1 MRAILLP
8 RPTLMI
14 ALNTAPPADVLQAIV
29 HADPAPYYAEL
40 AAQRPFFFD
49 AALGWWV
56 AASAEAVDAVLGN
69 AACCVRPADEPVPK
83 AVAATPT
90 GEFFGRLVRQIDGP
104 DHSARKAKVMTAL
117 GRLDV
122 STLAGHAQRHA
133 RTALPEAA
141 SLDAALDTDAHFRVP
156 LATMAHTLL
165 GNGADAPACQAD
177 IAAYLAAL
185 SPGASAIAVAQADAA
200 VGRLQQRFAD
210 SPFAG
215 ADADDDSDTDIA
227 NLAALLAQTYDA
239 CAGLLGN
246 CIVALS
252 RHAGLT
258 ARLRAQPDAIEPFV
272 REVLRRD
279 APVQNTR
286 RFVAHDVDL
295 LGHPLRAGDK
305 ILVLLAAA
313 NLDGTTNPDPLR
325 FDIDRTAPRLWTFG
339 GGAHRCPAD
348 ALATTIARE
357 TVRHLLSLQEVDRW
371 LAGLGEVAYRPSP
384 NARIPRFQA

>member
-1 MRAILLP
+1 M
-8 RPTLMI
+8 T
-14 ALNTAPPADVLQAIV
+14 ALDTAPPADVLQAIV

-40 AAQRPFFFD
+40 AATRPFFFD

-56 AASAEAVDAVLGN
+56 AAGAEAVDAVLGS
-69 AACCVRPADEPVPK
+69 AACRVRPAEEPVPK

-90 GEFFGRLVRQIDGP
+90 GAFFGRLVRQIDGP
-104 DHSARKAKVMTAL
+104 DHSTRKAKVMAAL

-122 STLAGHAQRHA
+122 SALASRAQRQA
-133 RTALPEAA
+133 RATLPDAA

-156 LATMAHTLL
+156 LATMAQTLL
-165 GNGADAPACQAD
+165 GDHADAPACQAD

-185 SPGASAIAVAQADAA
+185 GPGASAGVVAQADAA

-215 ADADDDSDTDIA
+215 GDDDNDADIA

-258 ARLRAQPDAIEPFV
+258 ARLRAQPLAIEPFV

-286 RFVAHDVDL
+286 RFVAHDIAL
-295 LGHPLRAGDK
+295 LDQPLRAGDK
-305 ILVLLAAA
+305 ILVVLAAA
-313 NLDGTTNPDPLR
+313 NVDGTTNPDPLR
-325 FDIDRTAPRLWTFG
+325 FDIDRAAPRLWTFG

-357 TVRHLLSLQEVDRW
+357 TVQHLLSLPGVDRW
-371 LAGLGEVAYRPSP
+371 LAGLGKLTYRPSP

>member
-1 MRAILLP
+1 M
-8 RPTLMI
+8 T
-14 ALNTAPPADVLQAIV
+14 ALDTAPPADVLQAIV

-40 AAQRPFFFD
+40 AATRPFFFD
-49 AALGWWV
+49 ATLGWWV
-56 AASAEAVDAVLGN
+56 AASAEAVDAVLGSS
-69 AACCVRPADEPVPK
+69 ACRVRPADEPVPK

-90 GEFFGRLVRQIDGP
+90 GAFFGRLVRQIDGP
-104 DHSARKAKVMTAL
+104 DHSTRKTKVMAAL

-122 STLAGHAQRHA
+122 SALAGQALRHA
-133 RTALPEAA
+133 RTALPDAA
-141 SLDAALDTDAHFRVP
+141 ALDAALDTEAHFRVP
-156 LATMAHTLL
+156 LATMAQTLL
-165 GNGADAPACQAD
+165 GDHADAPACQAD

-185 SPGASAIAVAQADAA
+185 GPGASAAAVAQANAA

-215 ADADDDSDTDIA
+215 GDDDSDADIA

-258 ARLRAQPDAIEPFV
+258 ARLRAQPLAIEPFV

-286 RFVAHDVDL
+286 RFVAHDIAL
-295 LGHPLRAGDK
+295 LGQPLRAGDK
-305 ILVLLAAA
+305 ILVVLAAA
-313 NLDGTTNPDPLR
+313 NVDGTTNPDPLR
-325 FDIDRTAPRLWTFG
+325 FDSDRTAPRLWTFG
-339 GGAHRCPAD
+339 GGTHRCPAD
-348 ALATTIARE
+348 ALATAIARE
-357 TVRHLLSLQEVDRW
+357 TVRHLLSLPDVDRW
-371 LAGLGEVAYRPSP
+371 LAGLGAVAYPP
-384 NARIPRFQA
+384 TANARLPRFQA

>member
-1 MRAILLP
+1 M
-8 RPTLMI
+8 T
-14 ALNTAPPADVLQAIV
+14 ALDTAPPADVLQAIV

-40 AAQRPFFFD
+40 AATRPFFFD
-49 AALGWWV
+49 ATLGWWV
-56 AASAEAVDAVLGN
+56 AASAEAVDAVLGSR
-69 AACCVRPADEPVPK
+69 ACRVRPADEPVPK

-90 GEFFGRLVRQIDGP
+90 GAFFGRLVRQIDGP
-104 DHSARKAKVMTAL
+104 DHSTRKAKVMAAL

-122 STLAGHAQRHA
+122 SALAGQALRHA
-133 RTALPEAA
+133 RTALPDAA
-141 SLDAALDTDAHFRVP
+141 SLDAALDADAHFRVP
-156 LATMAHTLL
+156 LATMAQTLL
-165 GNGADAPACQAD
+165 GDHADAPACQAD

-185 SPGASAIAVAQADAA
+185 GPGASAGVVAQADAA

-215 ADADDDSDTDIA
+215 GDDDSDADIA

-258 ARLRAQPDAIEPFV
+258 ARLRAQPLAIEPFV

-286 RFVAHDVDL
+286 RFVAHDIAL
-295 LGHPLRAGDK
+295 LGQPLRAGDK
-305 ILVLLAAA
+305 VLVVLAAA
-313 NLDGTTNPDPLR
+313 NVDGTTNPDPLR
-325 FDIDRTAPRLWTFG
+325 FDSDRTAPRLGTLG
-339 GGAHRCPAD
+339 GGTPRCPAD
-348 ALATTIARE
+348 ALATAIARE
-357 TVRHLLSLQEVDRW
+357 TVRHLLSLPDVDRW
-371 LAGLGEVAYRPSP
+371 LAGLGEGAYRPSP

>member
-1 MRAILLP
+1 M
-8 RPTLMI
+8 T
-14 ALNTAPPADVLQAIV
+14 ALDTAPPADVLQAIV

-40 AAQRPFFFD
+40 AATRPFFFD
-49 AALGWWV
+49 ATLGWWV
-56 AASAEAVDAVLGN
+56 AASAEAVDAVLGSR
-69 AACCVRPADEPVPK
+69 ACRVRPADEPVPK

-90 GEFFGRLVRQIDGP
+90 GAFFGRLVRQIDGP
-104 DHSARKAKVMTAL
+104 DHSTRKTKVMAAL

-122 STLAGHAQRHA
+122 SALAGQALRHA
-133 RTALPEAA
+133 RTALPDAA
-141 SLDAALDTDAHFRVP
+141 SLDAALDADAHFRVP
-156 LATMAHTLL
+156 LATMAQTLL
-165 GNGADAPACQAD
+165 GDHADAPACQAD

-185 SPGASAIAVAQADAA
+185 GPGASAGVVAQADAA

-215 ADADDDSDTDIA
+215 GDDDSDADIA

-258 ARLRAQPDAIEPFV
+258 ARLRAQPLAIEPFV

-286 RFVAHDVDL
+286 RFVAHDIAL
-295 LGHPLRAGDK
+295 LGQPLRAGDK
-305 ILVLLAAA
+305 VLVVLAAA
-313 NLDGTTNPDPLR
+313 NVDGTTNPDPLR
-325 FDIDRTAPRLWTFG
+325 FDSDRTAPRLWTFG
-339 GGAHRCPAD
+339 GGTHRCPAD
-348 ALATTIARE
+348 ALATAIARE
-357 TVRHLLSLQEVDRW
+357 TVRHLLSLPDVDRW

>member
-1 MRAILLP
+1 MTVLD
-8 RPTLMI
+8 
-14 ALNTAPPADVLQAIV
+14 TAPPADVLQAIV
-29 HADPAPYYAEL
+29 HADPAPYYAKL
-40 AAQRPFFFD
+40 AATRPFFFD

-56 AASAEAVDAVLGN
+56 AVGAEAVDAVLGN
-69 AACCVRPADEPVPK
+69 AACRVRPAEEPVPK

-90 GEFFGRLVRQIDGP
+90 GAFFSRLVRQIDGP
-104 DHSARKAKVMTAL
+104 DHSTRKAKVMAAL
-117 GRLDV
+117 GGLDV
-122 STLAGHAQRHA
+122 SALADQALRHA
-133 RTALPEAA
+133 RTALPDAA
-141 SLDAALDTDAHFRVP
+141 SLDAALDADAHFRVP
-156 LATMAHTLL
+156 LATMAQTLL
-165 GNGADAPACQAD
+165 GDHADAPACQAD

-185 SPGASAIAVAQADAA
+185 GPGASAGVVAQANAA
-200 VGRLQQRFAD
+200 VGRLQQRFAA

-215 ADADDDSDTDIA
+215 GNDDGDAEIA

-258 ARLRAQPDAIEPFV
+258 ARLRAQPLAIEPFV

-286 RFVAHDVDL
+286 RFVAHDIAL
-295 LGHPLRAGDK
+295 LGQPLRASDK
-305 ILVLLAAA
+305 VLVVLAAA
-313 NLDGTTNPDPLR
+313 NVDGTTNPDPLR
-325 FDIDRTAPRLWTFG
+325 FDIDRAAPRLWTFG
-339 GGAHRCPAD
+339 GGAHRCPAE

-357 TVRHLLSLQEVDRW
+357 TVQHLLSLPDVDRW
-371 LAGLGEVAYRPSP
+371 LAGLGEVAYHPSP

>member
-1 MRAILLP
+1 M
-8 RPTLMI
+8 T
-14 ALNTAPPADVLQAIV
+14 ALDTAPPADVLQAIV

-40 AAQRPFFFD
+40 AATRPFFFD
-49 AALGWWV
+49 ATLGWWV
-56 AASAEAVDAVLGN
+56 AASAEAVDAVLGSS
-69 AACCVRPADEPVPK
+69 ACRVRPADEPVPK

-90 GEFFGRLVRQIDGP
+90 GAFFGRLVRQIDGP
-104 DHSARKAKVMTAL
+104 DHSTRKAKVMAAL

-122 STLAGHAQRHA
+122 SALAGQALRHA
-133 RTALPEAA
+133 RTALPDAA
-141 SLDAALDTDAHFRVP
+141 SLDAALDADAHFRVP
-156 LATMAHTLL
+156 LATMAQTLL
-165 GNGADAPACQAD
+165 GDHADAPACQAD

-185 SPGASAIAVAQADAA
+185 GPGASAGVVAQADAA

-215 ADADDDSDTDIA
+215 GDDDSDADIA

-258 ARLRAQPDAIEPFV
+258 ARLRAQPLAIEPFV

-286 RFVAHDVDL
+286 RFVAHDIAL
-295 LGHPLRAGDK
+295 LGQPLRAGDK
-305 ILVLLAAA
+305 VLVVLAAA
-313 NLDGTTNPDPLR
+313 NVDGTTNPDPLR
-325 FDIDRTAPRLWTFG
+325 FDSDRTAPRLWTFG
-339 GGAHRCPAD
+339 GGTHRCPAD
-348 ALATTIARE
+348 ALATAIARE
-357 TVRHLLSLQEVDRW
+357 TVRHLLSLPDVDRW

>member
-1 MRAILLP
+1 M
-8 RPTLMI
+8 T
-14 ALNTAPPADVLQAIV
+14 ALDTAPPADVLQAIV

-40 AAQRPFFFD
+40 AATRPFFFD
-49 AALGWWV
+49 ATLGWWV
-56 AASAEAVDAVLGN
+56 AAGAEAVDAVLGS
-69 AACCVRPADEPVPK
+69 AACRVRPAEEPVPK

-90 GEFFGRLVRQIDGP
+90 GAFFGRLVRQIDGP
-104 DHSARKAKVMTAL
+104 DHSTRKAKVMAAL

-122 STLAGHAQRHA
+122 SALASRAQRQA
-133 RTALPEAA
+133 RATLPDAA

-156 LATMAHTLL
+156 LATMAQTLL
-165 GNGADAPACQAD
+165 GDHADAPACQAD

-185 SPGASAIAVAQADAA
+185 GPGASAGVVAQADAA

-215 ADADDDSDTDIA
+215 GDDDNDADIA

-258 ARLRAQPDAIEPFV
+258 ARLRAQPLAIEPFV

-286 RFVAHDVDL
+286 RFVAHDIAL
-295 LGHPLRAGDK
+295 LDQPLRAGDK
-305 ILVLLAAA
+305 ILVVLAAA
-313 NLDGTTNPDPLR
+313 NVDGTTNPDPLR
-325 FDIDRTAPRLWTFG
+325 FDIDRAAPRLWTS
-339 GGAHRCPAD
+339 AARAPLPAD

-357 TVRHLLSLQEVDRW
+357 TVQHLLSLPGVDRW
-371 LAGLGEVAYRPSP
+371 LAGLGKLTYRPSP

>member
-1 MRAILLP
+1 MGAILLP
-8 RPTLMI
+8 RPTLMT
-14 ALNTAPPADVLQAIV
+14 ALDTAPPADALQAIV

-40 AAQRPFFFD
+40 AARRPFFFD

-56 AASAEAVDAVLGN
+56 AASAEAVDAVLGST
-69 AACCVRPADEPVPK
+69 ACRVRPPEEPVPK

-90 GEFFGRLVRQIDGP
+90 GAFFGRLVRQIDGP
-104 DHSARKAKVMTAL
+104 DHSTRKAKVMAAL

-122 STLAGHAQRHA
+122 SALAGHAQRHA
-133 RTALPEAA
+133 RTALPDAA

-156 LATMAHTLL
+156 LATMAQTLL
-165 GNGADAPACQAD
+165 GDHADAPACQAD

-185 SPGASAIAVAQADAA
+185 GPGASAAAVAQADAA
-200 VGRLQQRFAD
+200 VDRLQHRFAT
-210 SPFAG
+210 SPLTG
-215 ADADDDSDTDIA
+215 GSDDSDAEIA

-252 RHAGLT
+252 RHAGLAT
-258 ARLRAQPDAIEPFV
+258 RLRVQPHAIEPIV

-286 RFVAHDVDL
+286 RFVAHDVVL
-295 LGHPLRAGDK
+295 LGQPLRAGDK

-313 NLDGTTNPDPLR
+313 NVDRTANPDPLR
-325 FDIDRTAPRLWTFG
+325 LDIDRAEPRLWTFG
-339 GGAHRCPAD
+339 GGVHRCPAD

-357 TVRHLLSLQEVDRW
+357 TVLHLLSLPDVDRW

-384 NARIPRFQA
+384 NARIPSFQA

>member
-1 MRAILLP
+1 M
-8 RPTLMI
+8 T
-14 ALNTAPPADVLQAIV
+14 ALDTAPPADVLQAIV

-40 AAQRPFFFD
+40 AATRPFFFD
-49 AALGWWV
+49 ATLGWWV
-56 AASAEAVDAVLGN
+56 AAGAEAVDAVLGS
-69 AACCVRPADEPVPK
+69 AACRVRPAEEPVPQ

-90 GEFFGRLVRQIDGP
+90 GAFFGRLVRQIDGP
-104 DHSARKAKVMTAL
+104 DHSTRKAKVMAAL

-122 STLAGHAQRHA
+122 SALASRAQRQA
-133 RTALPEAA
+133 RATLPDAA

-156 LATMAHTLL
+156 LATMAQTLL
-165 GNGADAPACQAD
+165 GDHADALACQAD

-185 SPGASAIAVAQADAA
+185 GPGASAGVVAQADAA

-210 SPFAG
+210 SPSAG
-215 ADADDDSDTDIA
+215 GDDDNDADIA
-227 NLAALLAQTYDA
+227 NLAALLGQTYDA

-258 ARLRAQPDAIEPFV
+258 ARLRAQPLAIEPFV
-272 REVLRRD
+272 REVLRCD

-286 RFVAHDVDL
+286 RFVAHDIAL
-295 LGHPLRAGDK
+295 LGQPLRAGDK
-305 ILVLLAAA
+305 ILVVLAAA
-313 NLDGTTNPDPLR
+313 NMDGTTNPDPLR
-325 FDIDRTAPRLWTFG
+325 FDIDRAAPRLWTFG
-339 GGAHRCPAD
+339 GGPHRCPAD

-357 TVRHLLSLQEVDRW
+357 TVQHLLSLPGVDRW
-371 LAGLGEVAYRPSP
+371 LAGLGKVTYRPSP

>member
-1 MRAILLP
+1 M
-8 RPTLMI
+8 T
-14 ALNTAPPADVLQAIV
+14 ALDTAPPADVLQAIV

-40 AAQRPFFFD
+40 AATRPFFFD
-49 AALGWWV
+49 ATLGWWV
-56 AASAEAVDAVLGN
+56 AASAEAVDAVIGSR
-69 AACCVRPADEPVPK
+69 ACRVRPADEPVPK

-90 GEFFGRLVRQIDGP
+90 GAFFGRLVRQIDGP
-104 DHSARKAKVMTAL
+104 DHSTRKAKVMAAL

-122 STLAGHAQRHA
+122 SALAGQALRHA
-133 RTALPEAA
+133 RTALPDAA
-141 SLDAALDTDAHFRVP
+141 SLDAALDADAHFRVP
-156 LATMAHTLL
+156 LATMAQTLL
-165 GNGADAPACQAD
+165 GDHADAPACQAD

-185 SPGASAIAVAQADAA
+185 GPGASAGVVAQADAA

-215 ADADDDSDTDIA
+215 GDDDSDADIA

-258 ARLRAQPDAIEPFV
+258 ARLRAQPLAIEPFV

-286 RFVAHDVDL
+286 RFVAHDIAL
-295 LGHPLRAGDK
+295 LGQPLRAGDK
-305 ILVLLAAA
+305 VLVVLAAA
-313 NLDGTTNPDPLR
+313 NVDGTTNPDPLR
-325 FDIDRTAPRLWTFG
+325 FDSDRTAPRLWTFG
-339 GGAHRCPAD
+339 GGTHRCPAD
-348 ALATTIARE
+348 ALATAIARE
-357 TVRHLLSLQEVDRW
+357 TVRHLLSLPDVDRW

>member
-1 MRAILLP
+1 M
-8 RPTLMI
+8 T
-14 ALNTAPPADVLQAIV
+14 ALDTAPPADVLQAIV

-40 AAQRPFFFD
+40 AATRPFFFD
-49 AALGWWV
+49 ATLGWWV
-56 AASAEAVDAVLGN
+56 AAGAEAVDAVLGS
-69 AACCVRPADEPVPK
+69 AACRVRPAEEPVPQ

-90 GEFFGRLVRQIDGP
+90 GAFFGRLVRQIDGP
-104 DHSARKAKVMTAL
+104 DHSTRKAKVMAAL

-122 STLAGHAQRHA
+122 SALASRAQRQA
-133 RTALPEAA
+133 RATLPDAA

-156 LATMAHTLL
+156 LATMAQTLL
-165 GNGADAPACQAD
+165 GDHADAPACQAD

-185 SPGASAIAVAQADAA
+185 GPGASAGVVAQADAA

-215 ADADDDSDTDIA
+215 GDDDNDADIA

-258 ARLRAQPDAIEPFV
+258 ARLRAQPLAIEPFV
-272 REVLRRD
+272 REVLRCD

-286 RFVAHDVDL
+286 RFVAHDIAL
-295 LGHPLRAGDK
+295 LGQPLRAGDK
-305 ILVLLAAA
+305 ILVVLAAA
-313 NLDGTTNPDPLR
+313 NVDGTTNPDPLR
-325 FDIDRTAPRLWTFG
+325 FDIDRIAPRLWTFG

-357 TVRHLLSLQEVDRW
+357 TVQHLLSLPGVDRW

>member
-1 MRAILLP
+1 M
-8 RPTLMI
+8 T
-14 ALNTAPPADVLQAIV
+14 ALDTAPPADVLQAIV

-40 AAQRPFFFD
+40 AATRPFFFD
-49 AALGWWV
+49 ATLGWWV
-56 AASAEAVDAVLGN
+56 AASAEAVDAVLGSR
-69 AACCVRPADEPVPK
+69 ACRVRPADEPVPK

-90 GEFFGRLVRQIDGP
+90 GAFFGRLVRQIDGP
-104 DHSARKAKVMTAL
+104 DHSTRKAKVMAAL

-122 STLAGHAQRHA
+122 SALAGQALRHA
-133 RTALPEAA
+133 RTALPDAA
-141 SLDAALDTDAHFRVP
+141 SLDAALDADAHFRVP
-156 LATMAHTLL
+156 LATMAQTLL
-165 GNGADAPACQAD
+165 GDHADAPACQAD

-185 SPGASAIAVAQADAA
+185 GPGASAGVVAQADAA

-215 ADADDDSDTDIA
+215 GDDDSDADIA

-258 ARLRAQPDAIEPFV
+258 ARLRAQPLAIEPFV

-286 RFVAHDVDL
+286 RFVAHDIAL
-295 LGHPLRAGDK
+295 LGQPLRAGDK
-305 ILVLLAAA
+305 VLVVLAAT
-313 NLDGTTNPDPLR
+313 NVDGTTNPDPLR
-325 FDIDRTAPRLWTFG
+325 FDSDRTAPRLWTFG
-339 GGAHRCPAD
+339 GGTHRCPAD
-348 ALATTIARE
+348 ALATAIARE
-357 TVRHLLSLQEVDRW
+357 TVRHLLSLPDVDRW

>member
-8 RPTLMI
+8 RPTLM
-14 ALNTAPPADVLQAIV
+14 TAMDIVPPADALQAIV

-40 AAQRPFFFD
+40 ATTRPFFFD

-56 AASAEAVDAVLGN
+56 AASAEAVDAVLGST
-69 AACCVRPADEPVPK
+69 ACHVRPADEPVPK
-83 AVAATPT
+83 AVAASAT
-90 GEFFGRLVRQIDGP
+90 GAFFSRLVRQIDGP
-104 DHSARKAKVMTAL
+104 DHSARKARVMAAL

-122 STLAGHAQRHA
+122 CTLAGRAQRHA
-133 RTALPEAA
+133 RTALPDAA
-141 SLDAALDTDAHFRVP
+141 SLDAALKTQAHFRVP
-156 LATMAHTLL
+156 LATMAQTLL
-165 GNGADAPACQAD
+165 GDHADSPACQAD

-185 SPGASAIAVAQADAA
+185 GPGAGAAAVVQADAA
-200 VGRLQQRFAD
+200 VDHLLRRFTG
-210 SPFAG
+210 SPLASG
-215 ADADDDSDTDIA
+215 DGGDGDAEIA

-252 RHAGLT
+252 RHTALT
-258 ARLRAQPDAIEPFV
+258 ARLRAQPQAVEPFV

-286 RFVAHDVDL
+286 RFVAHDVAL
-295 LGHPLRAGDK
+295 LGQPLRAGDK

-313 NLDGTTNPDPLR
+313 NVDGTANPDPLR
-325 FDIDRTAPRLWTFG
+325 FDIDRTEPRLRTFG
-339 GGAHRCPAD
+339 AGTHRCPAD
-348 ALATTIARE
+348 ALATAIARE
-357 TVRHLLSLQEVDRW
+357 TVLHLLSLPDVDRW

-384 NARIPRFQA
+384 NARIPSFHA

>member
-1 MRAILLP
+1 M
-8 RPTLMI
+8 T
-14 ALNTAPPADVLQAIV
+14 ALDTAPPADVLQAIV

-40 AAQRPFFFD
+40 AATRPFFFD
-49 AALGWWV
+49 ATLGWWV
-56 AASAEAVDAVLGN
+56 AASAEAVDAVLGSR
-69 AACCVRPADEPVPK
+69 ACRVRPADEPVPK

-90 GEFFGRLVRQIDGP
+90 GAFFGRLVRQIDGP
-104 DHSARKAKVMTAL
+104 DHSTRKAKVMAAL

-122 STLAGHAQRHA
+122 SALAGQALRHA
-133 RTALPEAA
+133 RTALPDAA
-141 SLDAALDTDAHFRVP
+141 SLDAALDADAHFRVP
-156 LATMAHTLL
+156 LATMAQTLL
-165 GNGADAPACQAD
+165 GDHADAPACQAD

-185 SPGASAIAVAQADAA
+185 GPGASAGVVAQADAA

-215 ADADDDSDTDIA
+215 GDDDSDADIA

-258 ARLRAQPDAIEPFV
+258 ARLRAQPLAIEPFV

-286 RFVAHDVDL
+286 RFVAHDIAL
-295 LGHPLRAGDK
+295 LGQPLRAGDK
-305 ILVLLAAA
+305 VLVVLAAA
-313 NLDGTTNPDPLR
+313 NVDGTTNPDPLR
-325 FDIDRTAPRLWTFG
+325 FDSDRTAPRLWTFG
-339 GGAHRCPAD
+339 GGTHRCPAD
-348 ALATTIARE
+348 ALATAIARE
-357 TVRHLLSLQEVDRW
+357 TVRHLLSLPDVDRW

>member
-1 MRAILLP
+1 M
-8 RPTLMI
+8 T
-14 ALNTAPPADVLQAIV
+14 ALDTAPPADVLQAIV

-40 AAQRPFFFD
+40 AATRPFFFD
-49 AALGWWV
+49 ATLGWWV
-56 AASAEAVDAVLGN
+56 AASAEAVDAVLGSR
-69 AACCVRPADEPVPK
+69 ACRVRPADEPVPK

-90 GEFFGRLVRQIDGP
+90 GAFFGRLVRQIDGP
-104 DHSARKAKVMTAL
+104 DHSTRKAKVMAAL

-122 STLAGHAQRHA
+122 SALAGQALRHA
-133 RTALPEAA
+133 RTALPDAA
-141 SLDAALDTDAHFRVP
+141 SLDAALDADAHFRVP
-156 LATMAHTLL
+156 LATMAQTLL
-165 GNGADAPACQAD
+165 GDHADAPACQAD

-185 SPGASAIAVAQADAA
+185 GPGASAGVVAQADAA

-215 ADADDDSDTDIA
+215 GDDDSDADIA

-258 ARLRAQPDAIEPFV
+258 ARLRAQPLAIEPFV

-286 RFVAHDVDL
+286 RFVAHDIAL
-295 LGHPLRAGDK
+295 LGQPLRAGDK
-305 ILVLLAAA
+305 VLVVLAAA
-313 NLDGTTNPDPLR
+313 NVDGTTNPDPLR
-325 FDIDRTAPRLWTFG
+325 FDSDRTAPRLWTFG
-339 GGAHRCPAD
+339 GGTHRCPAD
-348 ALATTIARE
+348 ALATAIARE
-357 TVRHLLSLQEVDRW
+357 TVRHLLSLPDVNRW

>member
-1 MRAILLP
+1 
-8 RPTLMI
+8 
-14 ALNTAPPADVLQAIV
+14 
-29 HADPAPYYAEL
+29 
-40 AAQRPFFFD
+40 
-49 AALGWWV
+49 
-56 AASAEAVDAVLGN
+56 
-69 AACCVRPADEPVPK
+69 
-83 AVAATPT
+83 
-90 GEFFGRLVRQIDGP
+90 
-104 DHSARKAKVMTAL
+104 
-117 GRLDV
+117 
-122 STLAGHAQRHA
+122 
-133 RTALPEAA
+133 
-141 SLDAALDTDAHFRVP
+141 
-156 LATMAHTLL
+156 
-165 GNGADAPACQAD
+165 
-177 IAAYLAAL
+177 L

-305 ILVLLAAA
+305 ILVLL
-313 NLDGTTNPDPLR
+313 
-325 FDIDRTAPRLWTFG
+325 
-339 GGAHRCPAD
+339 
-348 ALATTIARE
+348 
-357 TVRHLLSLQEVDRW
+357 
-371 LAGLGEVAYRPSP
+371 
-384 NARIPRFQA
+384 

>member
-1 MRAILLP
+1 MGAILLP
-8 RPTLMI
+8 RPTLMT
-14 ALNTAPPADVLQAIV
+14 ALDIVPPADALQAIV

-40 AAQRPFFFD
+40 AADRPFFFD

-56 AASAEAVDAVLGN
+56 AASAEAVDAALGS
-69 AACCVRPADEPVPK
+69 AACRVRPADEPVPR

-90 GEFFGRLVRQIDGP
+90 GAFFGRLVRQIDGP
-104 DHSARKAKVMTAL
+104 DHSARKAKVMAAL

-122 STLAGHAQRHA
+122 SALAGRAQRHA
-133 RTALPEAA
+133 RTALPDATH
-141 SLDAALDTDAHFRVP
+141 LHAALETDAHFAVP
-156 LATMAHTLL
+156 LATIAQTLL
-165 GNGADAPACQAD
+165 GDHADAPACQAD

-185 SPGASAIAVAQADAA
+185 GPGASAAAVAQADAA
-200 VGRLQQRFAD
+200 VDRLQRRFTD
-210 SPFAG
+210 SPLASG
-215 ADADDDSDTDIA
+215 GDDGDAEIT

-252 RHAGLT
+252 RHSGLAT
-258 ARLRAQPDAIEPFV
+258 RLRAQPHAIEPFV

-286 RFVAHDVDL
+286 RFVAHDVVL

-313 NLDGTTNPDPLR
+313 NVDGKTNPDPLR
-325 FDIDRTAPRLWTFG
+325 FDIDRAAPRLWTFG
-339 GGAHRCPAD
+339 GGVHRCPAD

-357 TVRHLLSLQEVDRW
+357 TVLHLLSLPDVDRW
-371 LAGLGEVAYRPSP
+371 LASLGEVAYRPSP
-384 NARIPRFQA
+384 NARIPSFHA

>member
-1 MRAILLP
+1 M
-8 RPTLMI
+8 T
-14 ALNTAPPADVLQAIV
+14 ALDTAPPADVLQAIV

-40 AAQRPFFFD
+40 AATRPFFFD
-49 AALGWWV
+49 ATLGWWV
-56 AASAEAVDAVLGN
+56 AAGAEAVDAVLGS
-69 AACCVRPADEPVPK
+69 AACRVRPAEEPVPQ

-90 GEFFGRLVRQIDGP
+90 GAFFGRLVRQIDGP
-104 DHSARKAKVMTAL
+104 DHSTRKAKVMAAL

-122 STLAGHAQRHA
+122 SALASRAQRQA
-133 RTALPEAA
+133 RATLPDAA

-156 LATMAHTLL
+156 LATMAQTLL
-165 GNGADAPACQAD
+165 GDHADAPACQAD

-185 SPGASAIAVAQADAA
+185 GPGASAGVVAQADAA

-215 ADADDDSDTDIA
+215 GDDDNDADIA

-258 ARLRAQPDAIEPFV
+258 ARLRAQPLAIEPFV

-286 RFVAHDVDL
+286 RFVAHDIAL
-295 LGHPLRAGDK
+295 LDQPLRAGDK
-305 ILVLLAAA
+305 ILVVLAAA
-313 NLDGTTNPDPLR
+313 NVDGTTNPDPLR
-325 FDIDRTAPRLWTFG
+325 FDIDRAAPRLWTFG

-357 TVRHLLSLQEVDRW
+357 TVQHLLSLPGVDRW
-371 LAGLGEVAYRPSP
+371 LAGLGKLTYRPSP

>member
-1 MRAILLP
+1 M
-8 RPTLMI
+8 LMT
-14 ALNTAPPADVLQAIV
+14 ALNTAPPADVLQAIG

-40 AAQRPFFFD
+40 AATRPFFFD
-49 AALGWWV
+49 ATLGWWV
-56 AASAEAVDAVLGN
+56 AAGAEAVDAVLGS
-69 AACCVRPADEPVPK
+69 AACRVRPAEEPVPK

-90 GEFFGRLVRQIDGP
+90 GAFFGRLVRQIDGP
-104 DHSARKAKVMTAL
+104 DHSTRKAKVMTAL

-122 STLAGHAQRHA
+122 SALAGHAQRHA
-133 RTALPEAA
+133 RTALPDAA
-141 SLDAALDTDAHFRVP
+141 SLDAALDSDAHFRVP
-156 LATMAHTLL
+156 LATMAQTLL
-165 GNGADAPACQAD
+165 DDHADAPACQAD

-185 SPGASAIAVAQADAA
+185 GPGASAGVVAQADAA
-200 VGRLQQRFAD
+200 VGRLQQRFAA
-210 SPFAG
+210 SPFADG
-215 ADADDDSDTDIA
+215 DNDADIA

-258 ARLRAQPDAIEPFV
+258 ARLRTQPHAIEPFV

-286 RFVAHDVDL
+286 RFVAHDIVL
-295 LGHPLRAGDK
+295 LGQPLRTGDK
-305 ILVLLAAA
+305 ILVVLAAA
-313 NLDGTTNPDPLR
+313 NVDGTTNPDPLR
-325 FDIDRTAPRLWTFG
+325 FDIDRAAPRLWTFG

-357 TVRHLLSLQEVDRW
+357 TVQHLLSLPGVERW

>member
-1 MRAILLP
+1 MGAILLP
-8 RPTLMI
+8 RPTLMT
-14 ALNTAPPADVLQAIV
+14 ALDTAPPADVLQAIV

-40 AAQRPFFFD
+40 AATRPFFFD
-49 AALGWWV
+49 ATLGWWV
-56 AASAEAVDAVLGN
+56 AASAEAVDAVLGSS
-69 AACCVRPADEPVPK
+69 ACRVRPADEPVPK

-90 GEFFGRLVRQIDGP
+90 GAFFGRLVRQIDGP
-104 DHSARKAKVMTAL
+104 DHSTRKTKVMAAL

-122 STLAGHAQRHA
+122 SALAGQALRHA
-133 RTALPEAA
+133 RTALPDAA
-141 SLDAALDTDAHFRVP
+141 ALDAALDTEAHFRVP
-156 LATMAHTLL
+156 LATMAQTLL
-165 GNGADAPACQAD
+165 GDHADAPACQAD

-185 SPGASAIAVAQADAA
+185 GPGASAAAVAQANAA

-215 ADADDDSDTDIA
+215 GDDDSDADIA

-258 ARLRAQPDAIEPFV
+258 ARLRAQPLAIEPFV

-286 RFVAHDVDL
+286 RFVAHDIAL
-295 LGHPLRAGDK
+295 LGQPLRAGDK
-305 ILVLLAAA
+305 ILVVLAAA
-313 NLDGTTNPDPLR
+313 NVDGTTNPDPLR
-325 FDIDRTAPRLWTFG
+325 FDSDRTAPRLWTFG
-339 GGAHRCPAD
+339 GGTHRCPAD
-348 ALATTIARE
+348 ALATAIARE
-357 TVRHLLSLQEVDRW
+357 TVRHLLSLPDVDRW

>member
-1 MRAILLP
+1 M
-8 RPTLMI
+8 T
-14 ALNTAPPADVLQAIV
+14 ALDTAPPADVLQAIV

-40 AAQRPFFFD
+40 AATRPFFFD
-49 AALGWWV
+49 ATLGWWV
-56 AASAEAVDAVLGN
+56 AAGAEAVDAVLGS
-69 AACCVRPADEPVPK
+69 AACRVRPAEEPVPQ

-90 GEFFGRLVRQIDGP
+90 GAFFGRLVRQIDGP
-104 DHSARKAKVMTAL
+104 DHSTRKAKVMAAL

-122 STLAGHAQRHA
+122 SALGSRAQRQA
-133 RTALPEAA
+133 RATLPDAA
-141 SLDAALDTDAHFRVP
+141 SLDAALDADAHFRVP
-156 LATMAHTLL
+156 LATMAQTLL
-165 GNGADAPACQAD
+165 GDHADAPACQAD

-185 SPGASAIAVAQADAA
+185 GPGASAGVVAQADAA

-215 ADADDDSDTDIA
+215 GDDDNDADIA

-258 ARLRAQPDAIEPFV
+258 ARLRAQPLAIEPFV

-286 RFVAHDVDL
+286 RFVAHDIAL
-295 LGHPLRAGDK
+295 LDQPLRAGDK
-305 ILVLLAAA
+305 ILVVLAAA
-313 NLDGTTNPDPLR
+313 NVDGTTNPDPLR
-325 FDIDRTAPRLWTFG
+325 FDIDRAAPRLWTFG

-357 TVRHLLSLQEVDRW
+357 TVQHLLSLPGVDRW

>member
-1 MRAILLP
+1 M
-8 RPTLMI
+8 T
-14 ALNTAPPADVLQAIV
+14 ALDTAPPADVLQAIV

-40 AAQRPFFFD
+40 AATRPFFFD
-49 AALGWWV
+49 ATLGWWV
-56 AASAEAVDAVLGN
+56 AASAEAVDAVLGSS
-69 AACCVRPADEPVPK
+69 ACRVRPADEPVPK

-90 GEFFGRLVRQIDGP
+90 GAFFGRLVRQIDGP
-104 DHSARKAKVMTAL
+104 DHSTRKTKVMAAL

-122 STLAGHAQRHA
+122 SALAGQALRHA
-133 RTALPEAA
+133 RTALPDAA
-141 SLDAALDTDAHFRVP
+141 SLDAALDADAHFRVP
-156 LATMAHTLL
+156 LATMAQTLL
-165 GNGADAPACQAD
+165 GDHADAPACQAD

-185 SPGASAIAVAQADAA
+185 GPGASAGVVAQADAA

-215 ADADDDSDTDIA
+215 GDDDSDADIA

-258 ARLRAQPDAIEPFV
+258 ARLRAQPLAIEPFV

-286 RFVAHDVDL
+286 RFVAHDIAL
-295 LGHPLRAGDK
+295 LGQPLRAGDK
-305 ILVLLAAA
+305 VLVVLAAA
-313 NLDGTTNPDPLR
+313 NVDGTTNPDPLR
-325 FDIDRTAPRLWTFG
+325 FDSDRTAPRLWTFG
-339 GGAHRCPAD
+339 GGTHRCPAD
-348 ALATTIARE
+348 ALATAIARE
-357 TVRHLLSLQEVDRW
+357 TVRHLLSLPDVDRW

>member
-1 MRAILLP
+1 M
-8 RPTLMI
+8 T
-14 ALNTAPPADVLQAIV
+14 ALDTAPPADVLQAIV

-40 AAQRPFFFD
+40 AATRPFFFD
-49 AALGWWV
+49 ATLGWWV
-56 AASAEAVDAVLGN
+56 AASAEAVDAVLGSR
-69 AACCVRPADEPVPK
+69 ACRVRPADEPVPK

-90 GEFFGRLVRQIDGP
+90 GAFFGRLVRQIDGP
-104 DHSARKAKVMTAL
+104 DHSTRKAKVMAAL

-122 STLAGHAQRHA
+122 SALAGQALRHA
-133 RTALPEAA
+133 RTALPDAA
-141 SLDAALDTDAHFRVP
+141 SLDAALDADAHFRVP
-156 LATMAHTLL
+156 LATMAQTLL
-165 GNGADAPACQAD
+165 GDHADAPACQAD

-185 SPGASAIAVAQADAA
+185 GPGASAGVVAQADAA

-215 ADADDDSDTDIA
+215 GDDDSDADIA

-258 ARLRAQPDAIEPFV
+258 ARLRAQPLAIEPFV

-286 RFVAHDVDL
+286 RFVAHDIAL
-295 LGHPLRAGDK
+295 LGQPLRAGDK
-305 ILVLLAAA
+305 VLVVLAAA
-313 NLDGTTNPDPLR
+313 NVDGTTNPDPLR
-325 FDIDRTAPRLWTFG
+325 FDSDRTAPRLWTFG
-339 GGAHRCPAD
+339 GGTHRCPAD
-348 ALATTIARE
+348 ALATAIARE
-357 TVRHLLSLQEVDRW
+357 TVRHLLSLPDVDRW
-371 LAGLGEVAYRPSP
+371 LAGLGEGAYRPSP

>member
-1 MRAILLP
+1 M
-8 RPTLMI
+8 T
-14 ALNTAPPADVLQAIV
+14 ALDTAPPADVLQAIV

-40 AAQRPFFFD
+40 AATRPFFFD

-56 AASAEAVDAVLGN
+56 AAGAEAVDAVLGS
-69 AACCVRPADEPVPK
+69 AACRVRPAEEPVPK

-90 GEFFGRLVRQIDGP
+90 GAFFSRLVRQIDGP
-104 DHSARKAKVMTAL
+104 DHSTRKAKVMAAL
-117 GRLDV
+117 GGLDV
-122 STLAGHAQRHA
+122 SALAGQALRHA
-133 RTALPEAA
+133 RTALPDAA
-141 SLDAALDTDAHFRVP
+141 SLDAALDADAHFRVP
-156 LATMAHTLL
+156 LATMAQTLL
-165 GNGADAPACQAD
+165 GDHADAPACQAD

-185 SPGASAIAVAQADAA
+185 GPGASAGVVAQADAA
-200 VGRLQQRFAD
+200 VGRLQQRFAA

-215 ADADDDSDTDIA
+215 GDDDNDADIA

-258 ARLRAQPDAIEPFV
+258 ARLRAQPLAIEPFV

-286 RFVAHDVDL
+286 RFVAHDIAL
-295 LGHPLRAGDK
+295 LGQPLRAGDK
-305 ILVLLAAA
+305 ILVVLAAA
-313 NLDGTTNPDPLR
+313 NVDGTTNPDPLR
-325 FDIDRTAPRLWTFG
+325 FDIDRAAPRLWTFG
-339 GGAHRCPAD
+339 GGAHRCPAE

-357 TVRHLLSLQEVDRW
+357 TVRHLLSLPDVDRW

>member
-1 MRAILLP
+1 M
-8 RPTLMI
+8 T
-14 ALNTAPPADVLQAIV
+14 ALDTAPPADVLQAIV

-40 AAQRPFFFD
+40 AATRPFFFD
-49 AALGWWV
+49 ATLGWWV
-56 AASAEAVDAVLGN
+56 AASAEAVDAVLGSS
-69 AACCVRPADEPVPK
+69 ACRVRPADEPVPK

-90 GEFFGRLVRQIDGP
+90 GAFFVRLVRQIDGP
-104 DHSARKAKVMTAL
+104 DHSTRKTKVMAAL

-122 STLAGHAQRHA
+122 SALAGQALRHA
-133 RTALPEAA
+133 RTALPDAA
-141 SLDAALDTDAHFRVP
+141 ALDAALDTEAHFRVP
-156 LATMAHTLL
+156 LATMAQTLL
-165 GNGADAPACQAD
+165 GDHADAPACQAD

-185 SPGASAIAVAQADAA
+185 GPGASAAAVAQANAA

-215 ADADDDSDTDIA
+215 GDDDSDADIA

-258 ARLRAQPDAIEPFV
+258 ARLRAQPLAIEPFV

-286 RFVAHDVDL
+286 RFVAHDIAL
-295 LGHPLRAGDK
+295 LGQPLRAGDK
-305 ILVLLAAA
+305 ILVVLAAA
-313 NLDGTTNPDPLR
+313 NVDGTTNPDPLR
-325 FDIDRTAPRLWTFG
+325 FDSDRTAPRLWTFG
-339 GGAHRCPAD
+339 GGTHRCPAD
-348 ALATTIARE
+348 ALATAIARE
-357 TVRHLLSLQEVDRW
+357 TVRHLLSLPDVDRW

>member
-1 MRAILLP
+1 MTAP
-8 RPTLMI
+8 D
-14 ALNTAPPADVLQAIV
+14 TAPPADVLQAIV

-40 AAQRPFFFD
+40 AATRPFFFD
-49 AALGWWV
+49 ATLGWWV
-56 AASAEAVDAVLGN
+56 AAGGEAVDAVLGS
-69 AACCVRPADEPVPK
+69 AACRVRPAEEPVPK

-90 GEFFGRLVRQIDGP
+90 GAFFGRLVRQIDGP
-104 DHSARKAKVMTAL
+104 DHSTRKAKVMAAL

-122 STLAGHAQRHA
+122 SALASRAQRQA
-133 RTALPEAA
+133 RATLPDAA
-141 SLDAALDTDAHFRVP
+141 SLDTALDADAHFRVP
-156 LATMAHTLL
+156 LATMAQTLL
-165 GNGADAPACQAD
+165 GDHADAPACQAD

-185 SPGASAIAVAQADAA
+185 GPGASAGVVAQADAA

-210 SPFAG
+210 APFAG
-215 ADADDDSDTDIA
+215 SDDDNDADIA

-252 RHAGLT
+252 RHAELT
-258 ARLRAQPDAIEPFV
+258 ARLRAQPLAIEPFV

-286 RFVAHDVDL
+286 RFVAHDIAL
-295 LGHPLRAGDK
+295 LGQPLRAGDK

-313 NLDGTTNPDPLR
+313 NVDGTTNPDPLR

-348 ALATTIARE
+348 ALATTIAGA
-357 TVRHLLSLQEVDRW
+357 TVRHLLSLQDVDRW
-371 LAGLGEVAYRPSP
+371 LASLGEVAYRPSP